1 MSDVSRDHDAG
12 YDETGLAGGSAEP
25 SLDTDPEFEDA
36 RGRGAPHAGEGRAP
50 EGKLA
55 LGIDLGGTNIQAGVI
70 NEHGQVLGRAKL
82 RTEAGKGF
90 EAVMDRVAAAARK
103 ACEDAGIKMSMIHTA
118 GIGVPGPINP
128 EKGIVAE
135 AVNLRWNDAPVMMA
149 LSDRLGIPVFA
160 DNDVNVA
167 VYGEWRAGIGRER
180 PNMLGV
186 WVGTGVGGGLVI
198 NSRLHRGAHYSAGE
212 IGHMIL
218 LPGARLG
225 SRSVEHNCSRTAIA
239 HELMKLIRANH
250 PSMITGLTKGKLG
263 KIRSKVL
270 ATAYEQGDDLVR
282 TVVDDAA
289 DRLGVA
295 IASVV
300 TLLSLDMVVLGGG
313 LVEAI
318 GKPYVEIV
326 RDAVRREVFP
336 ESLRKIRVEASVLGD
351 DAGLV
356 GAGLIAFEELWK

>member
-1 MSDVSRDHDAG
+1 MSDVSYENLDNDQ
-12 YDETGLAGGSAEP
+12 
-25 SLDTDPEFEDA
+25 DTDS
-36 RGRGAPHAGEGRAP
+36 GEL
-50 EGKLA
+50 EVHEEHGKLA
-55 LGIDLGGTNIQAGVI
+55 LGIDMGGTNIQAGVI
-70 NEHGQVLGRAKL
+70 NEHGEVLGRAKV
-82 RTEAGKGF
+82 RTEAERGF
-90 EAVMDRVAAAARK
+90 EAVMDRVASVSRK
-103 ACEDAGIKMSMIHTA
+103 ACEDAKIPISMIHTA

-128 EKGIVAE
+128 ETGIVVE
-135 AVNLRWNDAPVMMA
+135 AVNLRWNDAPVAMA
-149 LSDRLGIPVFA
+149 LSDRLSVPVFA

-186 WVGTGVGGGLVI
+186 WVGTGVGGGLII
-198 NSRLHRGAHYSAGE
+198 NSQLHRGAHYSAGE

-218 LPGARLG
+218 LPGAHLG

-239 HELMKLIRANH
+239 HELVKLIRANH
-250 PSMITGLTKGKLG
+250 HSMVTSLTDGKLH
-263 KIRSKVL
+263 KIKSKVL

-282 TVVDDAA
+282 TVIDDSA
-289 DRLGVA
+289 DRLGMA

-313 LVEAI
+313 LVEAL
-318 GKPYVEIV
+318 GKPYVDIV
-326 RDAVRREVFP
+326 RDSVRREVFP
-336 ESLRKIRVEASVLGD
+336 ESLRKIKVEASVLGD